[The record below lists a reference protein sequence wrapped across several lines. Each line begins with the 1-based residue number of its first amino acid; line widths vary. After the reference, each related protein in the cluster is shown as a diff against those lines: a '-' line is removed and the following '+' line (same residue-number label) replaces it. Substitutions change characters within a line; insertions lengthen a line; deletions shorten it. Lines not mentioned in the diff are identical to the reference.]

1 MKSACA
7 VQLRTTIVYIISS
20 IYKQCFKL
28 MHDKAMR
35 VEAHIQIFSV
45 FIANLISF
53 LLSELTPFLLLLAKN
68 EFGPIAVNY
77 QFS

>member
-1 MKSACA
+1 
-7 VQLRTTIVYIISS
+7 
-20 IYKQCFKL
+20 